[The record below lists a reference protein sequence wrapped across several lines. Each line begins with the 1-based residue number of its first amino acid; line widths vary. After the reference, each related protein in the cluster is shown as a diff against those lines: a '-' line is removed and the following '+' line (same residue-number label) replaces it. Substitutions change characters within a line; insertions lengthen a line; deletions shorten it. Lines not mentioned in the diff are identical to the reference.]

1 MKRIA
6 PWPLVLLAAVAC
18 GQGSGQR
25 GEAALDTAR
34 RDLQLAPVDTTAR
47 LADVPVPSDTA
58 GAPIAALPADTPR
71 RAEPAPAPAK
81 PKRPATTTTKP
92 ATSTSAAAPTSSGGS
107 RSLASGA
114 SFATTLRDS
123 IDSKTSKAGDV
134 VSLRTTSDVTDD
146 AGRVVI
152 PAGSSV
158 KARITA
164 IKWSENKG
172 DKGTLTLEPTS
183 VTIGG
188 TSYDINGTTR
198 LPAFAYRKRG
208 GALGDAS
215 KVGAGAAAGAVVGGL
230 LGKGTGAAI
239 GGVVGGAVGAQRAV
253 ETKDRDVILAPGS
266 AVTVVLSAAFTR

>member
-47 LADVPVPSDTA
+47 LADLPLPSDSA

-81 PKRPATTTTKP
+81 PQRPATTTTKP
-92 ATSTSAAAPTSSGGS
+92 ATSTSAAAPSGGGS
-107 RSLASGA
+107 RTLASGA

-134 VSLRTTSDVTDD
+134 VSLQTTSDVTDD
-146 AGRVVI
+146 AGRIVI
-152 PAGSSV
+152 PAGSTV
-158 KARITA
+158 KARIAA

-172 DKGTLTLEPTS
+172 DKGTLTLEPAS

-188 TSYDINGTTR
+188 TSYDLEGTTK

-215 KVGAGAAAGAVVGGL
+215 KVGAGAAAGAVIGGL
-230 LGKGTGAAI
+230 LGKGTGAAV

-266 AVTVVLSAAFTR
+266 SVTVVLSAAFTR